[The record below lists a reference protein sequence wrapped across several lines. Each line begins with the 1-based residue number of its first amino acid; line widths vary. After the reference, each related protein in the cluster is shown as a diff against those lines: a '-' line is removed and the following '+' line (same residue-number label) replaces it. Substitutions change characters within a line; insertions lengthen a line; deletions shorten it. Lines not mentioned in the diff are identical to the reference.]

1 MCYCIIEQRSV
12 FGGSAWTFR
21 PEREQWYLH
30 QFFPEQPDLNYRN
43 PAVVQEMTN
52 VLKFW
57 MNKGVSGFRVDAIN
71 HMFES
76 PNFEDEPRNDWND
89 DPNSYDYV
97 NHIYTKDLV
106 ISAINHKINSHIKL
120 NKFSQKLMNSF
131 MIGVRC

>member
-1 MCYCIIEQRSV
+1 
-12 FGGSAWTFR
+12 
-21 PEREQWYLH
+21 
-30 QFFPEQPDLNYRN
+30 
-43 PAVVQEMTN
+43 MTD

-76 PNFEDEPRNDWND
+76 PYFEDEPRNTWND

-106 ISAINHKINSHIKL
+106 SQYIGIK
-120 NKFSQKLMNSF
+120 S
-131 MIGVRC
+131 C

>member
-1 MCYCIIEQRSV
+1 MIVQKSV

-21 PEREQWYLH
+21 SERNQWYLH

-43 PAVVQEMTN
+43 PAVVREMTN

-76 PNFEDEPRNDWND
+76 PNFENEPWNEWNH

-97 NHIYTKDLV
+97 DHIYTKDLV
-106 ISAINHKINSHIKL
+106 INAINHEIAPRI
-120 NKFSQKLMNSF
+120 
-131 MIGVRC
+131 